1 MLLTGCVSSLS
12 AQQSFWKED
21 FSAGKLPDGWM
32 IVDSTKSAKCE
43 WIVTD
48 QPYPGSFQFEQQAPP
63 IASTSRGY
71 HMQFRPGVV
80 TGEEITKW
88 NQREEYPNGYFQ
100 TSAIDCAGKN
110 DVVLKFQ
117 HLFRWNNWFTGK
129 RAGLW
134 VGVSNDGLNWK
145 EYNVMDKIPAPH
157 GDVCYCESTGIFP
170 DQHDPVCG
178 SRCILL
184 CL

>member
-1 MLLTGCVSSLS
+1 
-12 AQQSFWKED
+12 
-21 FSAGKLPDGWM
+21 
-32 IVDSTKSAKCE
+32 
-43 WIVTD
+43 
-48 QPYPGSFQFEQQAPP
+48 
-63 IASTSRGY
+63 
-71 HMQFRPGVV
+71 MQFRPGVV

-134 VGVSNDGLNWK
+134 VGVSNDGVNWK
-145 EYNVMDKIPAPH
+145 EYNVMDKL
-157 GDVCYCESTGIFP
+157 STCVSSGGISSL
-170 DQHDPVCG
+170 G
-178 SRCILL
+178 IGWSMILS
-184 CL
+184 